1 MGTSLRRTTA
11 IFGTLLTLF
20 TISSVAAL
28 DAFAEHPTA
37 RTLAQTDVGCGGRDG
52 CGDDDGPA
60 DGSGDDD
67 DDDDDDSLLVGLNE
81 TDRLQLSERR
91 HHLMRLGV
99 DVSIGSHPATN
110 AYSDPAHW
118 MC

>member
-11 IFGTLLTLF
+11 ILGTLLTLF
-20 TISSVAAL
+20 TISSVAAF

-37 RTLAQTDVGCGGRDG
+37 RSLAQTNVGCGGRGG

-60 DGSGDDD
+60 DGGGDDD
-67 DDDDDDSLLVGLNE
+67 DDDGDRLLVGLDE
-81 TDRLQLSERR
+81 TERLQLSERQHR
-91 HHLMRLGV
+91 LMRLGV

-110 AYSDPAHW
+110 AYADPAHG